1 MLVMQRGNCY
11 GDVVR
16 LHMEVVSILMQFAC
30 SPHLNV
36 QSIGIILPSQYLCD
50 ITCSTCQGDNS
61 LFMIEN
67 EVNH

>member
-11 GDVVR
+11 GNVVW
-16 LHMEVVSILMQFAC
+16 LHMEVVSTVTEFAC
-30 SPHLNV
+30 SPQLNV

-61 LFMIEN
+61 LLYC
-67 EVNH
+67 VHD